1 MRGIQT
7 LIFMLVINPIV
18 LVFYQNCAVQGHNA
32 FQSQTVS
39 VKQPQ
44 SAPSSR
50 LPQSVLKS
58 EIQPLPILEK
68 TIAIE

>member
-32 FQSQTVS
+32 FQSQTAS
-39 VKQPQ
+39 VKQQ
-44 SAPSSR
+44 KIDPSSR

-58 EIQPLPILEK
+58 EIQPIPILEK
-68 TIAIE
+68 TVEIK